1 VTTPAQFPH
10 NHTLVVA
17 AFGGWSDAAQTATD
31 AVEHLLEVWD
41 CEEVA
46 EIQSDEYY
54 NFQDNRPEAVLGGA
68 GEREIIWPTTTI
80 YQAKCDAL
88 PTTNIYLVHG
98 VEPSLRWKQF
108 ISEIHGHIPQADNA
122 VLIGLGAMM
131 ADVPHTRPIPMNG
144 TTSDPILQEFTG
156 FDSSRYEGPTGIL
169 GVMQAEFDARNISAI
184 SLWAAVPHY
193 VASPP
198 CPKGVLA
205 LVRGLE
211 DILDIAIP
219 VNQLIEDSRAW
230 EAGVAELMI
239 DDEDVA
245 EYVRSLEEQQDT
257 AELPEAS
264 GEAIARE
271 FERYL
276 RRREN

>member
-1 VTTPAQFPH
+1 MTTPAQFPH
-10 NHTLVVA
+10 HHTIVVA

-41 CEEVA
+41 CEEIA

-88 PTTNIYLVHG
+88 PNTDVFLVHG
-98 VEPSLRWKQF
+98 VEPSLRWRQF
-108 ISEIHGHIPQADNA
+108 INEIHGNIPQKEHA

-131 ADVPHTRPIPMNG
+131 ADVPHSRPIPMNG
-144 TTSDPILQEFTG
+144 TTSDPTLQEFTG
-156 FDSSRYEGPTGIL
+156 FDSSKYEGPTGIL
-169 GVMQAEFDARNISAI
+169 GVMQAEFDTRGISGI

-193 VASPP
+193 VAAPP

-205 LVRGLE
+205 LIRGLE
-211 DILDIAIP
+211 DILDISIP
-219 VNQLIEDSRAW
+219 VNQLMEDSRAW

-245 EYVRSLEEQQDT
+245 EYVRSLEEQHDT

-276 RRREN
+276 RRREK

>member
-1 VTTPAQFPH
+1 MTSPAQFPH
-10 NHTLVVA
+10 NHTLVIA
-17 AFGGWSDAAQTATD
+17 AFGGWSDAAQAATD

-41 CEEVA
+41 HEEVT
-46 EIQSDEYY
+46 EVQSEDYY

-68 GEREIIWPTTTI
+68 GEREIMWPTTTI
-80 YQAKCDAL
+80 YKAKCDAL
-88 PTTNIYLVHG
+88 PDTEIYLIHG
-98 VEPSLRWKQF
+98 VEPSMRWRQF
-108 ISEIHGHIPQADNA
+108 ITEIHGHIGPSEDA

-131 ADVPHTRPIPMNG
+131 ADVPHSRPIPMNG

-156 FDSSRYEGPTGIL
+156 FDASRYEGPTGIL
-169 GVMQAEFDARNISAI
+169 GVMQAEFDSLGISAI

-211 DILDIAIP
+211 DILDISIP
-219 VNQLIEDSRAW
+219 VNQLMEDSRAW
-230 EAGVAELMI
+230 ETGVAELMI

-245 EYVRSLEEQQDT
+245 EYVRSLEEQHDT

-264 GEAIARE
+264 GDAIARE